1 MFPFTNFTP
10 IKKKKEKEKRKERI
24 HTPSSSS
31 PKGEQSSF
39 PARLWSH
46 NCLHTHQ
53 LWCKDSR
60 CHTIVQVFLKLQQL
74 PHEVKVW
81 GNNWSFAFDKFI
93 SISHGHPRVLHQVS
107 DDDGGRAGHPR
118 LTVDEQPLPT
128 LVSFL
133 WNEGEKQEV
142 QGRGKR
148 DGRREVNVYLDLM
161 LSYFVEKDDIKMV
174 WKLSIISYLIVS
186 VYVTTSRNG

>member
-1 MFPFTNFTP
+1 M
-10 IKKKKEKEKRKERI
+10 
-24 HTPSSSS
+24 
-31 PKGEQSSF
+31 
-39 PARLWSH
+39 
-46 NCLHTHQ
+46 
-53 LWCKDSR
+53 
-60 CHTIVQVFLKLQQL
+60 
-74 PHEVKVW
+74 
-81 GNNWSFAFDKFI
+81 
-93 SISHGHPRVLHQVS
+93 LHQVG

-118 LTVDEQPLPT
+118 LAVDEQPLPT

-161 LSYFVEKDDIKMV
+161 MSYFVEKDDIKMV

-186 VYVTTSRNG
+186 VYVTTSRTG